1 MLNNEVKTST
11 FDVQNSLFD
20 IITPYLLLNLMTLP
34 SR

>member
-20 IITPYLLLNLMTLP
+20 IITLIFLFNLNPPL
-34 SR
+34 